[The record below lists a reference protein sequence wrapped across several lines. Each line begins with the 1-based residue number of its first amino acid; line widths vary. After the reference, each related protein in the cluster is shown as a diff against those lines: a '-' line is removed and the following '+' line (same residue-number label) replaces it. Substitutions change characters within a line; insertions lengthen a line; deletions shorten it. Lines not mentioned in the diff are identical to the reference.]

1 MCRKPCIKKSTCKGA
16 VKVTKFK
23 KIVIFLSAV
32 FLIIVGNKINSDF
45 MKKNNIITEPEKN
58 ERGTASV

>member
-1 MCRKPCIKKSTCKGA
+1 M
-16 VKVTKFK
+16 TKFK
-23 KIVIFLSAV
+23 KIVIFLSAL
-32 FLIIVGNKINSDF
+32 FLIIAGNKINYDF